1 MGIKENL
8 NSFAERLT
16 NKFRSQPSSE
26 DPEVIEYIQTRFGYD
41 IIELQGFGSIAHV
54 KTMTEK
60 VTIVRKEDGSFNEI
74 ISPRDSV

>member
-8 NSFAERLT
+8 SNYASRIAE
-16 NKFRSQPSSE
+16 KFRSQPSSE
-26 DPEVIEYIQTRFGYD
+26 DPEIIDYIQTRFGDD
-41 IIELQGFGSIAHV
+41 IVEIQGFGSIAHV

-74 ISPRDSV
+74 VTPRDSS